1 MKTESSSP
9 ARSLLDALDDAE
21 SDLNE
26 ALGLL
31 DALGVLLDNLP
42 CYARDAHPDEIRAMN
57 ALHPTYAAA
66 RRAVHRM
73 IAVIEGKN

>member
-1 MKTESSSP
+1 MKAESSFP

-21 SDLNE
+21 SDLIE

-42 CYARDAHPDEIRAMN
+42 PYARDARPDEKLAFN
-57 ALHPTYAAA
+57 ALRPTYAAA
-66 RRAVHRM
+66 RRAVDRM